1 MPRFL
6 LGTHPQQKNKDNN
19 DDDKHS
25 NRLQL
30 KDTVKTWWRRL
41 RRKTSSSSAS
51 PKSATSSSS
60 RDWRSLSPH
69 EPPLPFVASSNTQR
83 GIAPTLGR
91 TTSSRRSR
99 AAGIIPTFEVSLFSV
114 LDEKGKARSGGE
126 QYHRRGGGK
135 TLVVAGKCILQLIYC
150 SIPFCVF
157 VYIFSTR
164 GINCSAIFQTPPY
177 FFPCLPPPCLRVT
190 LSEIGVRGI
199 G

>member
-6 LGTHPQQKNKDNN
+6 LGTHPQQKNKDDN

-126 QYHRRGGGK
+126 QHHRRGGERPWWWRANASSSWSIAAF
-135 TLVVAGKCILQLIYC
+135 LFASLFISFLHVA
-150 SIPFCVF
+150 
-157 VYIFSTR
+157 
-164 GINCSAIFQTPPY
+164 
-177 FFPCLPPPCLRVT
+177 
-190 LSEIGVRGI
+190 
-199 G
+199 

>member
-126 QYHRRGGGK
+126 QYHRRGGRPWWWRANASSSWSIAAF
-135 TLVVAGKCILQLIYC
+135 LFASLFISFLHVA
-150 SIPFCVF
+150 
-157 VYIFSTR
+157 
-164 GINCSAIFQTPPY
+164 
-177 FFPCLPPPCLRVT
+177 
-190 LSEIGVRGI
+190 
-199 G
+199 